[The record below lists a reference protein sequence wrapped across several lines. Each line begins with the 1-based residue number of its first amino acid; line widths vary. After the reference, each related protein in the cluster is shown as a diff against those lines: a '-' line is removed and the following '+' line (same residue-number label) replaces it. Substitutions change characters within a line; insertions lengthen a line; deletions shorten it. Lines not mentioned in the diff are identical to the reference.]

1 MPTATRGRHH
11 YLHCDEAI
19 IDVDFLGK
27 EVGANGGFV
36 LVAELLVYI
45 LVHQRSLPH
54 TASIHKKAFRHKM

>member
-1 MPTATRGRHH
+1 MPTAMSGRRHH
-11 YLHCDEAI
+11 LHCDEAI

-27 EVGANGGFV
+27 EVGADGGFV

-54 TASIHKKAFRHKM
+54 TVLIQKKAFRHKK